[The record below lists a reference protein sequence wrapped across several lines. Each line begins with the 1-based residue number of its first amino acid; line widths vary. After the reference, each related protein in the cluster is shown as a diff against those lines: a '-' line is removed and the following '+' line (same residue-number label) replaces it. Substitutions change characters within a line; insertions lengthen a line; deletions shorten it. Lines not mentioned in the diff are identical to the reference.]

1 MELVIFIVL
10 ALIAVAA
17 GVGVIAQRSAVKS
30 ALFLLV
36 NFCCL
41 AGLYL
46 LLNAEF
52 LAVVQVIIYAGAVVV
67 LVLFVV
73 LQLGVERAEE
83 GPDPRRYQW
92 IAGGVLAVL
101 LLAGIVLALISSVP
115 GAVAA
120 PKVDN
125 VRALGAAL
133 LTDFVVPFE
142 MTAVVLLVAIVG
154 AVVLAK
160 SKLEGERSGRQRGG
174 DDQQIFRIVL
184 LCQGNRIFGATQ
196 KGDATQTRAIPRSIL
211 IEESYD
217 SIIEL

>member
-1 MELVIFIVL
+1 MVIFGIL
-10 ALIAVAA
+10 AVVAVAA

-46 LLNAEF
+46 LLAAEF

-67 LVLFVV
+67 LFLFVV
-73 LQLGVERAEE
+73 MLLGMERAEE

-92 IAGGVLAVL
+92 IAGGLLGIL
-101 LLAGIVLALISSVP
+101 LLVGMVLALISSVS

-120 PKVDN
+120 PVADN
-125 VRALGAAL
+125 VRALGGAL

-160 SKLEGERSGRQRGG
+160 RRLEG
-174 DDQQIFRIVL
+174 
-184 LCQGNRIFGATQ
+184 
-196 KGDATQTRAIPRSIL
+196 
-211 IEESYD
+211 
-217 SIIEL
+217 